1 MNRIRG
7 VQALAGFIFIAAL
20 LMLVGF
26 DFAAYIK
33 IFLGALLLAGAYGL
47 LLLDRRRHR
56 ELSHS
61 LLVQTINHHR
71 HDWMNDFQVLLG
83 LLKLKKYDS
92 MQPYMDKIKAKLH
105 QESCLSK
112 LGVPSLIAYLMSF
125 RTTARPFVLE
135 VAVEQEMN
143 LRQLPIDSEKV
154 SKLLRNTVET
164 FSQCAVPPDGEP
176 NILSLELDK
185 EDETLLL
192 DFVYEGHYKKD
203 KLQQALEKM
212 EKDSKRWGSLEQH
225 LGEEK
230 AVLTLRLPLE
240 EK

>member
-1 MNRIRG
+1 M
-7 VQALAGFIFIAAL
+7 AAL

-26 DFAAYIK
+26 AFASYIR
-33 IFLGALLLAGAYGL
+33 IGLAVLLLASAYGF
-47 LLLDRRRHR
+47 LLLDHRRLR
-56 ELSHS
+56 ERSHT

-83 LLKLKKYDS
+83 LLRLKKYDS

-112 LGVPSLIAYLMSF
+112 LGAPSLIAYLMSF
-125 RTTARPFVLE
+125 RTTCRPFELE
-135 VAVEQEMN
+135 VSVEQEMN
-143 LRQLPIDSEKV
+143 LEQLPIDSEKV
-154 SKLLRNTVET
+154 SKLLRETVET
-164 FSQCAVPPDGEP
+164 FSECAVPPDGEP

-185 EDETLLL
+185 EDKALLL
-192 DFVYEGHYKKD
+192 DFVYEGHYKED
-203 KLQQALEKM
+203 KLQQALEKL
-212 EKDSKRWGSLEQH
+212 EKDSRRWGSFEQQ

-240 EK
+240 ENMR